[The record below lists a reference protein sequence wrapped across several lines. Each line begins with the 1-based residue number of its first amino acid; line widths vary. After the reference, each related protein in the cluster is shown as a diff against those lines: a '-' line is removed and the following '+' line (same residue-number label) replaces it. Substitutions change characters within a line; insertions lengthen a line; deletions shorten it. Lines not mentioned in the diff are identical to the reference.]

1 MQSRKAP
8 EAHTEESKALI
19 INRGS
24 FLEVLGVFAKLGIT
38 SFGGPIAHLGYFR
51 QEIVVRRKWLDETA
65 YTDYIALCQFL
76 PGPSSSQ
83 VGVALGFTR
92 AGLWGGLAAW
102 LGFTLPS
109 AIALTIFAYATT
121 LFNSVAQSGWLHGLL
136 IVAVAVVAQAVWGM
150 AKAQC
155 PDQPRATLALVAA
168 GLILLWPL
176 ATVQIAIIV
185 LAGIFGWRFLRH
197 TETVPSSLLP
207 IALSRRLA
215 LSCWVL
221 FFGLLLVLP
230 VLHQVTQSQPIAL
243 FDTFFRVGSLVF
255 GGGHV
260 ILPLLQREVVPP
272 GWVTNDQFITGYAAA
287 QAIPGPLFTFSA
299 YLGAV
304 SRPAPNGWLG
314 ALIALL
320 AIFLP
325 SFLLLI
331 GILPFWN
338 RLRALEPFQA
348 ALRGINAAVVGIL
361 LAALYQPIWTSAIHT
376 PVDFTLTLIAFGLL
390 VVWKL
395 PPWMVV
401 IISALLGVG
410 LHLLRA

>member
-1 MQSRKAP
+1 MQTR
-8 EAHTEESKALI
+8 EAHASEEEAKVVHQ
-19 INRGS
+19 GS

-38 SFGGPIAHLGYFR
+38 SFGGPVAHLGYFR
-51 QEIVVRRKWLDETA
+51 QEIVVRRKWLDEAA
-65 YTDYIALCQFL
+65 YTDLIALCQFL
-76 PGPSSSQ
+76 PGPASSQ
-83 VGVALGFTR
+83 MGIALGIIR

-109 AIALTIFAYATT
+109 AIALTIFAYTTT
-121 LFNSVAQSGWLHGLL
+121 LFKGIVQSGWLHGLL

-150 AKAQC
+150 AKTQC
-155 PDQPRATLALVAA
+155 PNKQRATLALVAA
-168 GLILLWPL
+168 IVILLWPI
-176 ATVQIAIIV
+176 AIVQIGIIP
-185 LAGIFGWRFLRH
+185 LAGILGWLFLRSAQ
-197 TETVPSSLLP
+197 TVESSPLP
-207 IALSRRLA
+207 LVLSRRLA
-215 LSCWVL
+215 LGCLVL
-221 FFGLLLVLP
+221 FFGLLIVLP
-230 VLHQVTQSQPIAL
+230 VLRQVTQSQPIAL

-260 ILPLLQREVVPP
+260 VLPLLQREVVPA

-287 QAIPGPLFTFSA
+287 QAVPGPLFTFSA

-314 ALIALL
+314 AMIALL
-320 AIFLP
+320 AIYFP

-338 RLRALEPFQA
+338 RLRAFEPFQA

-376 PVDFTLTLIAFGLL
+376 PVDFALGLVAFGLL
-390 VVWKL
+390 VVWKM
-395 PPWMVV
+395 PPWVV
-401 IISALLGVG
+401 VVLSALLGAGV
-410 LHLLRA
+410 HLL